1 MEYKASHRHADMS
14 ARKVRPFAALIRG
27 KTVDEALQL
36 LRFAPNRGARL
47 VEAVVKSAMGNAEDR
62 GARDPEDLIVTEA
75 RIDDGPMFKRIM
87 PRARGTAY
95 MILRRMCHVHVAI
108 GEEESRGRGGR
119 GRPRSPSPRRPS
131 RPRTWPR
138 RRRPPQSDSREQTR
152 WVRRFGR
159 PGSGPGS

>member
-1 MEYKASHRHADMS
+1 MS
-14 ARKVRPFAALIRG
+14 ARKVRPFADLIRG
-27 KTVDEALQL
+27 KSVDEALQL

-95 MILRRMCHVHVAI
+95 MILRRLCHVHVTI
-108 GEEESRGRGGR
+108 GEEPVEE
-119 GRPRSPSPRRPS
+119 PETTAAPAVTVTTPAAPA
-131 RPRTWPR
+131 PNVAPAPATTPA
-138 RRRPPQSDSREQTR
+138 T
-152 WVRRFGR
+152 
-159 PGSGPGS
+159 

>member
-1 MEYKASHRHADMS
+1 MEYRASHRFADMS

-62 GARDPEDLIVTEA
+62 GARDPEDLVVTEA

-95 MILRRMCHVHVAI
+95 MILRRMCHIHVAI
-108 GEEESRGRGGR
+108 GEEEVETTAA
-119 GRPRSPSPRRPS
+119 PAPAPVVTTPAA
-131 RPRTWPR
+131 PAPNVAPAPAPVT
-138 RRRPPQSDSREQTR
+138 T
-152 WVRRFGR
+152 
-159 PGSGPGS
+159 

>member
-1 MEYKASHRHADMS
+1 MEYRATHKHADMS

-27 KTVDEALQL
+27 KSVDEALQL

-47 VEAVVKSAMGNAEDR
+47 VETVLKSAMGNAEDR
-62 GARDPEDLIVTEA
+62 GARDPEDLVVTEA

-108 GEEESRGRGGR
+108 GEEEAEETTAATPAPVAVTTPAEPAPNVAPAPAPVPAG
-119 GRPRSPSPRRPS
+119 
-131 RPRTWPR
+131 
-138 RRRPPQSDSREQTR
+138 Q
-152 WVRRFGR
+152 
-159 PGSGPGS
+159 

>member
-1 MEYKASHRHADMS
+1 MEYRATHRHADMS

-36 LRFAPNRGARL
+36 LRFAPNRGAR
-47 VEAVVKSAMGNAEDR
+47 
-62 GARDPEDLIVTEA
+62 DPEDLVVTEA

-108 GEEESRGRGGR
+108 GEEEVEETTA
-119 GRPRSPSPRRPS
+119 PAAPVAV
-131 RPRTWPR
+131 T
-138 RRRPPQSDSREQTR
+138 
-152 WVRRFGR
+152 
-159 PGSGPGS
+159 

>member
-1 MEYKASHRHADMS
+1 MEYRASHRHADMS

-47 VEAVVKSAMGNAEDR
+47 VEAVLKSAMGNAEDR
-62 GARDPEDLIVTEA
+62 GERDAEDLTVSEA

-95 MILRRMCHVHVAI
+95 PILRRICHIHVAI
-108 GEEESRGRGGR
+108 ATEPEEITA
-119 GRPRSPSPRRPS
+119 PAPVAVTPAVAAPNVTPASPAPAI
-131 RPRTWPR
+131 
-138 RRRPPQSDSREQTR
+138 
-152 WVRRFGR
+152 
-159 PGSGPGS
+159 

>member
-1 MEYKASHRHADMS
+1 MEYRATHRHADMS
-14 ARKVRPFAALIRG
+14 ARKVRPFADLIRG
-27 KTVDEALQL
+27 KSVDEALQL

-47 VEAVVKSAMGNAEDR
+47 VESVVRSAMGNAEDR

-108 GEEESRGRGGR
+108 GEEEVEETTAAAPAPVAVTTPAAPAPNVAPAPAIS
-119 GRPRSPSPRRPS
+119 
-131 RPRTWPR
+131 
-138 RRRPPQSDSREQTR
+138 Q
-152 WVRRFGR
+152 
-159 PGSGPGS
+159 

>member
-1 MEYKASHRHADMS
+1 MEYKALHRHADMS

-62 GARDPEDLIVTEA
+62 GARDPEDLIVSEA

-95 MILRRMCHVHVAI
+95 MILRRMCHIHVTIADEP
-108 GEEESRGRGGR
+108 EEETTTAAA
-119 GRPRSPSPRRPS
+119 PVAVTTPATPAPNVA
-131 RPRTWPR
+131 PAPA
-138 RRRPPQSDSREQTR
+138 PAAQ
-152 WVRRFGR
+152 
-159 PGSGPGS
+159 

>member
-36 LRFAPNRGARL
+36 LRFVPNRGARL

-62 GARDPEDLIVTEA
+62 GARDPEDLVVTEA

-108 GEEESRGRGGR
+108 GEEEV
-119 GRPRSPSPRRPS
+119 
-131 RPRTWPR
+131 
-138 RRRPPQSDSREQTR
+138 EQTAAATPAP
-152 WVRRFGR
+152 VAVATPAEPAPNVAPAPAPAPAGQ
-159 PGSGPGS
+159 